1 VGESA
6 AVLLL
11 VLAVLL
17 AHMAGYG
24 AGRARGRRLGWR
36 EGWRA
41 CRSSGS
47 EVCEIL
53 AARQLAAAKAMG
65 RLEGRATRGAMR
77 SDDPPEA
84 A

>member
-1 VGESA
+1 MGESA

-17 AHMAGYG
+17 AHLAGYG

-47 EVCEIL
+47 EVCVLL
-53 AARQLAAAKAMG
+53 AARQLAAAKSMG
-65 RLEGRATRGAMR
+65 RLEGMSGQGAMR
-77 SDDPPEA
+77 SDEPPEA